1 MSQLQSVIPL
11 IALALLVRHVLS
23 RVRGDI
29 GEQGLEHP
37 STFCWVAVP
46 GVALIASSI
55 WCLAGLYTGGPVGIL
70 ALCAA
75 SLLCVHVVLDRRRLA
90 ENLRARV
97 QCTRLP
103 ERLRGVVIP
112 VAALLVCTVLG
123 FLAVELPY
131 NSYVPWM
138 SPGCVAIQAALILGT
153 LAFLYFLF
161 QRRGVGI
168 AIGVGA
174 CFLIGLAQFFVASF
188 KSAAILPNDLFVLG
202 TAAAVSGSY
211 VYSVGDWVLLGLA
224 CLVLAVG
231 ICSLVIPPVAQPGA
245 RARRTA
251 ANLAAAALAF
261 AALWAGVTLPSYFDD
276 LGVGM
281 EYWYS
286 LDYYR
291 KQGLITTFVAV
302 AQDLPID
309 VPEGYTE
316 NGAREL
322 EGSYASSYDG
332 TLGSTPEHAAAQE
345 QFAQEQ
351 PSVICIMNETFSDLT
366 VLDGESWGYEGPR
379 RYRAMVDTLSDG
391 TLNVSVI
398 GGGTCNSEFEFL
410 TGVSLAYVGDG
421 KYPYS
426 LYDLSEAPSLAR
438 QFSELGYETTA
449 MHPNYASNWN
459 RDRVYE
465 ALGFDEFLDIE
476 DFEGAEEFHS
486 GVSDEETYDKVLEVL
501 ASSDKPQFVF
511 DVTMQNHSGY
521 NQKNIGRV
529 DQYEVDGVSDYDN
542 ARLSEYLGCIDE
554 SDRALAEFLD
564 ELRELNRP
572 VVVIFFGDHQPA
584 LSSIVNDALYA
595 SEEDELAHNLRTHE
609 TTYFIW
615 ANYDVAGNA
624 QKGEKDETSPAY
636 LGAML
641 AEAIGAPLTNF
652 QKAQLVA
659 REEMPAVSLLG
670 ALDSSGTWC
679 ALDDEVNRPGVYD
692 DLAQISYLEFVSK
705 LE

>member
-1 MSQLQSVIPL
+1 MLLVMPL
-11 IALALLVRHVLS
+11 VTLALLAAGAVLYVARRRSRGARPSARTLGWLAVPAAALALAAAW
-23 RVRGDI
+23 
-29 GEQGLEHP
+29 
-37 STFCWVAVP
+37 C
-46 GVALIASSI
+46 AL
-55 WCLAGLYTGGPVGIL
+55 GLYEGGASELG
-70 ALCAA
+70 ALCACA
-75 SLLCVHVVLDRRRLA
+75 LLA
-90 ENLRARV
+90 
-97 QCTRLP
+97 
-103 ERLRGVVIP
+103 GG
-112 VAALLVCTVLG
+112 AALLRGRAALRMDALAQRSPEAAPPVRALLALVAILACVVLG
-123 FLAVELPY
+123 FLAMELPY
-131 NSYVPWM
+131 NPQALSIALNYA
-138 SPGCVAIQAALILGT
+138 AIQMCLILGA
-153 LAFLYFLF
+153 LLVLFFLF
-161 QRRGVGI
+161 QRHGAGLVL
-168 AIGVGA
+168 GVGA
-174 CFLIGLAQFFVASF
+174 CWAIGLAQFFVARF
-188 KSAAILPNDLFVLG
+188 KASAILPNDLFVLQ
-202 TAAAVSGSY
+202 TAAAVSSSY
-211 VYSVGDWVLLGLA
+211 VYSVDGAVLLGLS
-224 CLVLAVG
+224 CVMLASAAS
-231 ICSLVIPPVAQPGA
+231 SLVAAARPRSAQA
-245 RARRTA
+245 AVRARLV
-251 ANLAAAALAF
+251 NLGCALASLV
-261 AALWAGVTLPSYFDD
+261 ALCAGVTVPSYFDD

-501 ASSDKPQFVF
+501 ASSDEPQFVF

-584 LSSIVNDALYA
+584 LSSIVNDALHA

-615 ANYDVAGNA
+615 ANYDVAGNT

-670 ALDSSGTWC
+670 ALDFSGTWC

-692 DLAQISYLEFVSK
+692 DLAQISYLEFASK